1 MKKILIIHTAFIG
14 DIVLSTPLIKKIKQ
28 KYNNAEIYY
37 LTTSIGKEIIKNN
50 PMLKEIIVYDK
61 NGKDRG
67 LKGAF
72 KIIKNIKKYDFDIAI
87 IPHRYLRSTLIA
99 FLAGIKI
106 RIGYSNSE
114 GKLFLTK
121 KIEYLNSVHEV
132 KRLLKL
138 VDLSDFKDD
147 KIELYP
153 GKNDMEKVEKIW
165 EKFELDNQKIVVIAP
180 GSKWFTKMWPI
191 EYYNLLLKKLEKLDI
206 KVLLIGG
213 EEEKKLDIIETKNSI
228 NLIGKTKL
236 LELVEIFNRSNI
248 LVSNDSS
255 PLHIAAATDIYII
268 AIFGATTKELGFYPW
283 TDNYTIIENNNLEC
297 RPCGLHGGN
306 ICDKGHFKCMKE
318 MNPDIVYNKILEIL
332 ERGI

>member
-28 KYNNAEIYY
+28 KYNNSEIYY
-37 LTTSIGKEIIKNN
+37 LTTTVGGEIVKNN
-50 PMLKEIIVYDK
+50 PMLKGVIVYDK
-61 NGKDRG
+61 KGKDKG
-67 LKGAF
+67 LKGLI
-72 KIIKNIKKYDFDIAI
+72 KIIRDIKNYNFDIAI

-99 FLAGIKI
+99 FLAGIKE

-121 KIEYLNSVHEV
+121 KIEYVKSVHEV
-132 KRLLKL
+132 KRLLNL
-138 VDLSDFKDD
+138 IELSDFKDD

-153 GKNDMEKVEKIW
+153 GKEDIKKVDEIW
-165 EKFELDNQKIVVIAP
+165 GKFELDNQKIVVIAP

-191 EYYNLLLKKLEKLDI
+191 EYYNLLLKKLEKLNI

-213 EEEKKLDIIETKNSI
+213 KEEEKLNIIETSNTV

-236 LELVEIFNRSNI
+236 LELVEIFKRSTV

-283 TDNYTIIENNNLEC
+283 TKNYTIIENSNLDC

-306 ICDKGHFKCMKE
+306 ECKEGHFKCMKDIS
-318 MNPDIVYNKILEIL
+318 PDEVYDEIVERL
-332 ERGI
+332 ERRI